1 MNKYREVKGCLIQK
15 ALNGEFDVI
24 GHGCNCMS
32 NMGAGIAPQ
41 MAQAFGCNMFP
52 MELWG
57 PSIDK
62 LGNIDYQTIT
72 IDVDTNDY
80 LVNHDLTVV
89 NIYQQYR
96 YGKNHPDGVYKPF
109 DYEAF
114 TVCMRKINHQFKGKK
129 IGFPAIGSN
138 LAGGDWNRIKSIIQT
153 ELKDC
158 DVTVVIYKK

>member
-1 MNKYREVKGCLIQK
+1 MKYKEIEGDLIKLAQKGI
-15 ALNGEFDVI
+15 FDVI

-62 LGNIDYQTIT
+62 LGNIDYQTIS
-72 IDVDTNDY
+72 IAIGTNEFDI
-80 LVNHDLTVV
+80 LDHDLTVV

-129 IGFPAIGSN
+129 IGFPQIGAG
-138 LAGGDWNRIKSIIQT
+138 LASGDWNRIKTIIQT

-158 DVTVVIYKK
+158 EVTVVIYKK

>member
-1 MNKYREVKGCLIQK
+1 MKYKEIDGDLIKLAQ
-15 ALNGEFDVI
+15 NGIFDVI

-41 MAQAFGCNMFP
+41 MAKAFGCDKFP

-72 IDVDTNDY
+72 IAVGTNEFDI
-80 LVNHDLTVV
+80 LDHDLTVI

-114 TVCMRKINHQFKGKK
+114 TICMRKINHQFKNKK
-129 IGFPAIGSN
+129 IGFPAIGSG
-138 LAGGDWNRIKSIIQT
+138 LASGDWNRIKTIIQT

-158 DVTVVIYKK
+158 DVSIVIYKK